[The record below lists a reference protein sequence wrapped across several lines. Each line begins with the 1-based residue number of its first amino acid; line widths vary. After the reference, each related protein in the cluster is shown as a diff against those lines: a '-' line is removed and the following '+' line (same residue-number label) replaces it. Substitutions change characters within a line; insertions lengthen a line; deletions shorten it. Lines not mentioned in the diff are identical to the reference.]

1 MKLIST
7 LGVLLLAATAAAQ
20 NYSFSNFGRPC
31 GGDLAGQV
39 VRTQRGAALQWD
51 VTNADAGAVA
61 ILVVG
66 HLAATPIAL
75 PGSGCLLLVDP
86 RTTLFQQ
93 VDGRGHAQFLM
104 ALPPV
109 VPLQVQ
115 FQAVTVELSRMG
127 RVAESTN
134 GVEFR
139 AR

>member
-1 MKLIST
+1 MNLSTT
-7 LGVLLLAATAAAQ
+7 LGALLLAATAAAQ
-20 NYSFSNFGRPC
+20 NYSFTPFGRPC

-39 VRTQRGAALQWD
+39 VRTQRGAALQWN
-51 VTNADAGAVA
+51 VTNADAGAAA

-66 HLAATPIAL
+66 HLAATPVAL

-93 VDGRGHAQFLM
+93 VDGRGNAQFLM

-109 VPLQVQ
+109 VPLQVE
-115 FQAVTVELSRMG
+115 FQAVTLELSRLG